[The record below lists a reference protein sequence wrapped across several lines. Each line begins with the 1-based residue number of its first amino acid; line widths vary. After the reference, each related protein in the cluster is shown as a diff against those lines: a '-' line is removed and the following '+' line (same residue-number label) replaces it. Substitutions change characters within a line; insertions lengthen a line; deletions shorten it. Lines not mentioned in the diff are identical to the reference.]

1 LTDRGA
7 LLDVIMP
14 DMTGISTTEFRK
26 SSLLAYG
33 QREEFRRN
41 IGLSGIVFLFVGRL
55 ESGKGISPLMQ
66 AIEQR
71 KSELAGRCS
80 FLFVGSGALQQE
92 AEAKAHTISGIPFH
106 FQGFVQPDQ
115 LPQFFAMG
123 DVFIMPTLDDNWPL
137 VNLEALAAGLPQI
150 YSIFN
155 GGMLDMNQFAG
166 IGEAIDP
173 RDVAVVGQRLVDCVN
188 NPARRI
194 DSDDAL
200 ALLNHYSPEG
210 QAARAMKSIK
220 AVLKAR

>member
-1 LTDRGA
+1 
-7 LLDVIMP
+7 MP

-26 SSLLAYG
+26 LSLLAYD
-33 QREEFRRN
+33 QREDLRKN

-55 ESGKGISPLMQ
+55 ESGKGIIPLMQ

-71 KSELAGRCS
+71 KSELTGRCS
-80 FLFVGSGALQQE
+80 FLFVGSGALQEE
-92 AEAKAHTISGIPFH
+92 AEARAKTIMGIPFH
-106 FQGFVQPDQ
+106 FQGFVQPEQ

-155 GGMLDMNQFAG
+155 GGMMDMNPLAG

-188 NPARRI
+188 SPVMRI
-194 DSDDAL
+194 QSEEAL
-200 ALLNHYSPEG
+200 SLLNHYSPES
-210 QAARAMKSIK
+210 QAQRAVCSLKQ
-220 AVLKAR
+220 VLGGG